1 MSVRVKIVL
10 SKIFKD
16 YRKEAFIL
24 LKDDEQKFK
33 HVRDFESHIQK
44 TFNIRFGIYLT
55 IGDSL
60 LPSSEHISVIHSGDT
75 IIVNKLNEEIGDT
88 VNEFQQQ
95 STEVDIDNQSNDEI
109 NPFKRGKRIRKRK
122 KKQVTAEDVKVQNV
136 STIQT
141 DEPAVIVQPRST
153 RSHIR
158 FSNDNPDL
166 PSLNSEV
173 LPSKCVARVVRPV
186 TVLSEANADSLRSD
200 NHASDKSLCTPNCQP
215 DIVTLKECANDSNFA
230 KIVASIDFERI
241 VKSIDDSVDFV
252 PLKDEPKIYDVI
264 AFKMLKIGK
273 NYEPQL
279 SEWIVAMVK
288 DVEDLD
294 IAVHVLAGVE
304 ETECPDGKLSM
315 AMMICE
321 EETESSN
328 MITLKRED
336 LLNVKV
342 FYNK

>member
-24 LKDDEQKFK
+24 LKDDDQKFK
-33 HVRDFESHIQK
+33 HVRDFQSHIQK

-88 VNEFQQQ
+88 VNELNQQ
-95 STEVDIDNQSNDEI
+95 STEVDNQSNDEI
-109 NPFKRGKRIRKRK
+109 NPFKRGKRIRKRR
-122 KKQVTAEDVKVQNV
+122 KKQVTEEDVIVQNV
-136 STIQT
+136 STIQKH
-141 DEPAVIVQPRST
+141 EPAVIVQSRST

-158 FSNDNPDL
+158 FSNDTSDL
-166 PSLNSEV
+166 PSLNCEV

-200 NHASDKSLCTPNCQP
+200 SHASDKSLCTPKCQP
-215 DIVTLKECANDSNFA
+215 DIVSLKECANDSNFA
-230 KIVASIDFERI
+230 EIVASIDFEQI
-241 VKSIDDSVDFV
+241 IKSIDDNNDFV

-288 DVEDLD
+288 DVEDLN

-315 AMMICE
+315 TICE